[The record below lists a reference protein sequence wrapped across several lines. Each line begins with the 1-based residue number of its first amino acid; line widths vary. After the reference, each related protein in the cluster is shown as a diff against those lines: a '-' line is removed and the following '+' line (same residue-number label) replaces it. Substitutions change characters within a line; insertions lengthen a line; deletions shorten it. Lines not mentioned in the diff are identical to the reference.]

1 MGEADRRTYL
11 RLTQEK
17 GLSHDVLLYAAEYS
31 SLKDRPFEYMMKVL
45 NRWAEEGVDT
55 LEKAQ
60 KQNLSNLF
68 AKAPG
73 TMEREYSDEE
83 KKKRE
88 QDAYADMERLYGE

>member
-1 MGEADRRTYL
+1 M
-11 RLTQEK
+11 
-17 GLSHDVLLYAAEYS
+17 LLYAAEYS

-68 AKAPG
+68 AKAPSA
-73 TMEREYSDEE
+73 MEREYSEEE
-83 KKKRE
+83 KKKRR

>member
-1 MGEADRRTYL
+1 M
-11 RLTQEK
+11 
-17 GLSHDVLLYAAEYS
+17 LLYAAEYS

-45 NRWAEEGVDT
+45 KPLGGGRRGYSEE
-55 LEKAQ
+55 AQ